1 MVPVRPGIHK
11 SAPFYSTQRRLE
23 FSCYQR
29 YNNKLL
35 LVSQSLSLRFTFP
48 LSARVF
54 KLNIFL
60 KSKNLI
66 NNIYITNRMCFHC
79 IGAKRSDSFR
89 LCSLLSLFCPS
100 PSSCTPTPV
109 PFPHLFSLWGFREE
123 DCKLP
128 KCLDLHASE
137 IKPRPTHGMG
147 PVLCLK
153 PASDWVRYGIII
165 NLNSKP
171 GFLLLAY
178 KMYDICIFV

>member
-89 LCSLLSLFCPS
+89 LCSLSLFCPS

-109 PFPHLFSLWGFREE
+109 PFPHLFSLFEASGKRTAN
-123 DCKLP
+123 
-128 KCLDLHASE
+128 CLNA
-137 IKPRPTHGMG
+137 
-147 PVLCLK
+147 
-153 PASDWVRYGIII
+153 
-165 NLNSKP
+165 
-171 GFLLLAY
+171 
-178 KMYDICIFV
+178 